1 MIKNV
6 IKLLKTQDF
15 YGESE
20 IIEIAKGRY
29 KIPETWTE
37 VVKNI
42 KRQVRWRL
50 RKVYITSIN

>member
-29 KIPETWTE
+29 KIPETWGE
-37 VVKNI
+37 VIKNI

-50 RKVYITSIN
+50 QKV